1 MAKKIFYDADA
12 RARVLAGAEE
22 LYNAVKV
29 TMGPKGRNVVIQKG
43 YGGPSVT
50 HDGVTVAKAVEVH
63 ENPKDE
69 STWGKGVG
77 AELIKAAASK
87 TADNVGDGTTTSTVL
102 AYHILNEANKLIVAG
117 HNPMDLK
124 KGLDDASAKVLSEI
138 GGMTEQIA
146 GNRDKVAQVATVSA
160 GDEEIGNLIADVI
173 EAVGNDGTVTVEQ
186 SQTLGMEKDIV
197 EGFKIDRGYVSSYM
211 VTDVARM
218 EASYEKPLILV
229 TDKKISS
236 IQDILPLLEK
246 IAQGGKK
253 ELVIIAEDVDGEALA
268 TLVLNRLKG
277 VFNTLAIKAPAFG
290 DRRKAVLQDIA
301 VLTGATVITDELGLT
316 FENATLDMLGSARK
330 IIAGKDFTTIIEGH
344 GEAAE
349 VESRIGELRAQ
360 VENATSEYDKENI
373 EKRLS
378 ALAGKVAVIKVGGAT
393 ETEINEKKD
402 RVDDAVAATKA
413 AVAEGIVPGGGVTL
427 VDLSKKLKVEATT
440 VSSSNDAGQLI
451 LKNALVQPFIQ
462 LMLNAGLNAD
472 AKLEK
477 VLEST
482 KAGQG
487 FNVNDADKLTELKA
501 QGIVDPAKV
510 TREAITNAVSIA
522 GTAMTMGSLIVEIP
536 EDKSAPAGGGMPGGM
551 DMGGM
556 GY

>member
-1 MAKKIFYDADA
+1 M
-12 RARVLAGAEE
+12 
-22 LYNAVKV
+22 
-29 TMGPKGRNVVIQKG
+29 
-43 YGGPSVT
+43 
-50 HDGVTVAKAVEVH
+50 
-63 ENPKDE
+63 
-69 STWGKGVG
+69 
-77 AELIKAAASK
+77 
-87 TADNVGDGTTTSTVL
+87 
-102 AYHILNEANKLIVAG
+102 
-117 HNPMDLK
+117 
-124 KGLDDASAKVLSEI
+124 
-138 GGMTEQIA
+138 
-146 GNRDKVAQVATVSA
+146 AQVATVSA

-186 SQTLGMEKDIV
+186 SQTLGLEKEIV

-218 EASYEKPLILV
+218 EASYEKPAILV

-246 IAQGGKK
+246 VAQGGKK

-330 IIAGKDFTTIIEGH
+330 IIAGKDSTTIIEGH

-413 AVAEGIVPGGGVTL
+413 AVAEGIVTGGGVTL
-427 VDLSKKLKVEATT
+427 VELSKKLKVEATT

-462 LMLNAGLNAD
+462 LMNNAGLNAA

-477 VLEST
+477 VMEA

-487 FNVNDADKLTELKA
+487 FNVNEPEKTVVLKDE
-501 QGIVDPAKV
+501 GIVDPAKV

>member
-1 MAKKIFYDADA
+1 M
-12 RARVLAGAEE
+12 
-22 LYNAVKV
+22 
-29 TMGPKGRNVVIQKG
+29 
-43 YGGPSVT
+43 
-50 HDGVTVAKAVEVH
+50 
-63 ENPKDE
+63 
-69 STWGKGVG
+69 
-77 AELIKAAASK
+77 
-87 TADNVGDGTTTSTVL
+87 
-102 AYHILNEANKLIVAG
+102 
-117 HNPMDLK
+117 
-124 KGLDDASAKVLSEI
+124 
-138 GGMTEQIA
+138 
-146 GNRDKVAQVATVSA
+146 AQVATVSA

-186 SQTLGMEKDIV
+186 SQTLGLEKEIV

-218 EASYEKPLILV
+218 EASYEKPAILV

-246 IAQGGKK
+246 VAQGGKK

-330 IIAGKDFTTIIEGH
+330 IIAGKDSTTIIEGH

-427 VDLSKKLKVEATT
+427 VELSKKLKVEATT

-462 LMLNAGLNAD
+462 LMNNAGLNAA

-477 VLEST
+477 VMEA

-487 FNVNDADKLTELKA
+487 FNVNEPEKTVVLKDE
-501 QGIVDPAKV
+501 GIVDPAKV